1 MSAFHQSK
9 QWRKVSKDF
18 KTLRCIDCGKTE
30 DIESGHILPASRF
43 KMTRLWKS
51 NLVPQ
56 CRSCN
61 AKLGDKIRWSLQ
73 AIKLLSIYIMIRF
86 IEFISL
92 AIIIIIL
99 SRYIYLDVTFNNSTI
114 TNQIRADLINYR
126 QQVLLHYRP
135 QLL

>member
-43 KMTRLWKS
+43 KMTRLWQS
-51 NLVPQ
+51 NLVAQ

-61 AKLGDKIRWSLQ
+61 AKLGDKIHWSLQ
-73 AIKLLSIYIMIRF
+73 AIKLLSIYVMIRF